1 VAALAGVEANADVSV
16 LAPLGEPFQSYV
28 RPDGVEVRSYRV
40 VTDAGVPMNAHIQ
53 VKGGKILA
61 KPDLR

>member
-1 VAALAGVEANADVSV
+1 MSV
-16 LAPLGEPFQSYV
+16 LAPLGTPFQSYV

-40 VTDAGVPMNAHIQ
+40 VTDTGQPMNAHIQ
-53 VKGGKILA
+53 IKGGKILA